1 MPKALTACAG
11 ESRTV
16 NLSSVPQLII
26 VFGSPYYRTQITL
39 LGFTKTSW
47 PFTSSNI
54 TNSISPPLR
63 ITASRFYAR
72 LARQIVLG
80 VMGSALDD
88 PVTIQRRALIGAS
101 IQEDNHLFCTANPV
115 HEKSHP

>member
-26 VFGSPYYRTQITL
+26 VFCSPYSRTQITL

-54 TNSISPPLR
+54 TNSMSPPFR
-63 ITASRFYAR
+63 ITVSRVDAR
-72 LARQIVLG
+72 SARQIVLG
-80 VMGSALDD
+80 VIGSALDD
-88 PVTIQRRALIGAS
+88 PVTIRRRALIRAS
-101 IQEDNHLFCTANPV
+101 VQEDSHLF
-115 HEKSHP
+115 